1 MPGERRKG
9 VGCLRCK
16 QRAGRIRLGLADEAR
31 EGRTANMLPMSV
43 TLTVAHDEISSLNV
57 GKSRNNPFMFVI
69 DETPQL
75 EMCPYVMLAA

>member
-1 MPGERRKG
+1 
-9 VGCLRCK
+9 
-16 QRAGRIRLGLADEAR
+16 
-31 EGRTANMLPMSV
+31 MSV
-43 TLTVAHDEISSLNV
+43 TLPVAHDEISSLNV